1 MRGHQAYVPFSQ
13 GDEIT
18 GGRVRERRAVR
29 GQWTQAAARA
39 IVPWGRRPLPCE
51 NTAQVRLLV
60 LGCRSVDACNV
71 CFYFARLGI
80 VIAFWPLAGLQN
92 KAITQF
98 RRGVGLRA
106 PFRTLHMACGA
117 PSVA

>member
-1 MRGHQAYVPFSQ
+1 MDVGGSQ
-13 GDEIT
+13 GH
-18 GGRVRERRAVR
+18 RAV
-29 GQWTQAAARA
+29 GSAAIA
-39 IVPWGRRPLPCE
+39 
-51 NTAQVRLLV
+51 RLLL

-71 CFYFARLGI
+71 CFYFARFGI

-92 KAITQF
+92 KAIRQF

-117 PSVA
+117 PRVV